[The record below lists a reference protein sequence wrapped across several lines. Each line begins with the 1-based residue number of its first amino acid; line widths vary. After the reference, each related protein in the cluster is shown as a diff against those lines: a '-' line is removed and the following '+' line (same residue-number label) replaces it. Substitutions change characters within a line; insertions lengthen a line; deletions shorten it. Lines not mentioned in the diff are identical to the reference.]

1 MALTLNQAERRELIT
16 ALVANCAGWD
26 EDDISI
32 LANMSP
38 EKLWAHAQG
47 CAQMIANA
55 ETEDDS
61 GIPDSLEPSSAN
73 DLESEAEDEGW
84 EEENLEG
91 EDGESGPEAGTD
103 KTKKMDQPKRCHDD
117 NGNEVDCPDKETTAT
132 GDNVQNEYNYLAQ
145 LPPRVRSVV
154 LNAMKFEHAQKQQL
168 VGQITANSRNRFSDS
183 YLMRMGVEELQALA
197 ELATPQQR
205 RPQPNYVGAAGGVT
219 FNESYGVDRDD
230 ILVPPVLEFKRG

>member
-1 MALTLNQAERRELIT
+1 
-16 ALVANCAGWD
+16 
-26 EDDISI
+26 
-32 LANMSP
+32 
-38 EKLWAHAQG
+38 
-47 CAQMIANA
+47 MIANA
-55 ETEDDS
+55 EAEDDT
-61 GIPDSLEPSSAN
+61 GIPDSLEPSSA
-73 DLESEAEDEGW
+73 SEMKGEVEDGIDG
-84 EEENLEG
+84 EELDTSDDG
-91 EDGESGPEAGTD
+91 EDGPDTGDDDSQD
-103 KTKKMDQPKRCHDD
+103 RDQPKRCHDD
-117 NGNEVDCPDKETTAT
+117 EGNEIECGDSETAE

-197 ELATPQQR
+197 ELATPPQR

>member
-16 ALVANCAGWD
+16 ALVTNCAGWD

-38 EKLWAHAQG
+38 AKLWTHAQG

-55 ETEDDS
+55 EAEDDS
-61 GIPDSLEPSSAN
+61 GLPDSLDPSSAGEM
-73 DLESEAEDEGW
+73 ESEV
-84 EEENLEG
+84 
-91 EDGESGPEAGTD
+91 EDGIDGEELDTSDDGEGGPDAGD
-103 KTKKMDQPKRCHDD
+103 DDSQERDQPKRCHDD
-117 NGNEVDCPDKETTAT
+117 EGNEIECGDSETAE
-132 GDNVQNEYNYLAQ
+132 GDNVQNEYSYLAQ

-183 YLMRMGVEELQALA
+183 YLMRMGIEELQALS
-197 ELATPQQR
+197 ELATPAR
-205 RPQPNYVGAAGGVT
+205 RAQPTYIGAAGGPT
-219 FNESYGVDRDD
+219 FNESHGVDRDD